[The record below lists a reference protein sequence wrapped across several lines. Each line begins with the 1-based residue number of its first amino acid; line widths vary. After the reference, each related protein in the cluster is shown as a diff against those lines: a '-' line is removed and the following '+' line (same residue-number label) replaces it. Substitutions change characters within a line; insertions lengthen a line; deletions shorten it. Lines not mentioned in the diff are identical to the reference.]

1 MERRKREVKEILD
14 KQMIERM
21 AAQKR
26 IEEERV
32 KYESDLLNR
41 CQEEIEKEKQ
51 KQAARRAR
59 MQEEKLAMEKLKA
72 DQQRDK

>member
-1 MERRKREVKEILD
+1 MQRERDIVERRKREVKEILD

-26 IEEERV
+26 IEDDRA

-41 CQEEIEKEKQ
+41 CQEEIEKEK
-51 KQAARRAR
+51 
-59 MQEEKLAMEKLKA
+59 
-72 DQQRDK
+72 

>member
-1 MERRKREVKEILD
+1 M
-14 KQMIERM
+14 
-21 AAQKR
+21 
-26 IEEERV
+26 

-59 MQEEKLAMEKLKA
+59 MQEEKVAMERLKA
-72 DQQRDK
+72 DQQRDKQ